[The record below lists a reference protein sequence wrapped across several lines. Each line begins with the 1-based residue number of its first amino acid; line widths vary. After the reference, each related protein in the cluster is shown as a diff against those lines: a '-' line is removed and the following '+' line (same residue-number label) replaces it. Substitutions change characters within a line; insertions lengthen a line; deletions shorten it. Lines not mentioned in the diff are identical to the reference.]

1 MGDVEKIIIIGDYAK
16 GIDSGNIEVV
26 LVGINLNFTYI
37 SKLEQ
42 KIENLILRKVNFFIS
57 AKEPVKKNKITIYS
71 KN

>member
-1 MGDVEKIIIIGDYAK
+1 MGDVEKIVIIGDYAK

-42 KIENLILRKVNFFIS
+42 KIENLIGRKVNFFLS
-57 AKEPVKKNKITIYS
+57 AKEPVKKNTITIYS